1 MTEAPTPVLFI
12 SGAGLPPW
20 IWDDVR
26 ARLTERPTHVA
37 PRPVGKHASLA
48 DHASAALDEVP
59 GGRFVVVAHSAGG
72 TVATKIL
79 EQQPERVAGVLGVAA
94 IVPPPGG
101 SFVGAMPFPNRL
113 FLSLAMR
120 VLGTRPP
127 EKVLRKSL
135 AAGLPDPVA
144 DDIVRGFTPESQRY
158 YRDPVGTAAVPSHTG
173 YVCTTSD
180 RDFPIAM
187 QRSFAQR
194 LGVDRADELATG
206 HLPMLQ
212 EPDSLARIVR
222 EFVGSTS
229 S

>member
-1 MTEAPTPVLFI
+1 MTATPTPVLFV

-20 IWDDVR
+20 IWDGVR
-26 ARLTERPTHVA
+26 ALLADRPTYVA
-37 PRPVGKHASLA
+37 PRPEGKDASLA
-48 DHASAALDEVP
+48 DHAAAALDEVP
-59 GGRFVVVAHSAGG
+59 GDRFTVAAHSAGG
-72 TVATKIL
+72 TVAAKML

-144 DDIVRGFTPESQRY
+144 DDIVSGFTPESQRY
-158 YRDPVGTAAVPSHTG
+158 YRDPVGAPSVPPHTG

-180 RDFPIAM
+180 RDFPIEL

-194 LGVDRADELATG
+194 LGVEQADELATG

-212 EPDSLARIVR
+212 EPDLLARIVG
-222 EFVGSTS
+222 EFAGSNS
-229 S
+229 G